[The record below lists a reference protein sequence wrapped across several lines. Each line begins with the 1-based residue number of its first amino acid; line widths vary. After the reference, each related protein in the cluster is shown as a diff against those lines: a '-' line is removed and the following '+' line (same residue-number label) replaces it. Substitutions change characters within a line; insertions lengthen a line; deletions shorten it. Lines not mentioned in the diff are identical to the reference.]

1 MLLFDIFVKN
11 TYYKMK
17 ITLIITLSVLL
28 LSCKKYQQG
37 CIINRTA
44 AFQVNNESPDTCK
57 FVLIQNTDTIKET
70 ILPHTKYEYIVK
82 AGVITKAYVYRA
94 DTLYVESRLDFK
106 MKRCEMDGDLIR

>member
-1 MLLFDIFVKN
+1 
-11 TYYKMK
+11 MK
-17 ITLIITLSVLL
+17 TTLIITLSVLL
-28 LSCKKYQQG
+28 LSCKKYQKG
-37 CIINRTA
+37 CLINRTA

-57 FVLIQNTDTIKET
+57 FVLIQNSDTIRET
-70 ILPHTKYEYIVK
+70 VMPHAKYEYIVK

>member
-1 MLLFDIFVKN
+1 
-11 TYYKMK
+11 MK
-17 ITLIITLSVLL
+17 TTLIIALSLFL

-44 AFQVNNESPDTCK
+44 AFQVNNESTDTVK
-57 FVLIQNTDTIKET
+57 FVLVQKTDTIKET
-70 ILPHTKYEYIVK
+70 ILPRSKYEYIVK

-94 DTLYVESRLDFK
+94 DTIYAQSRPDFK

>member
-1 MLLFDIFVKN
+1 MKN

-17 ITLIITLSVLL
+17 TTLIITLSVLL
-28 LSCKKYQQG
+28 FSCKKYQQG

-94 DTLYVESRLDFK
+94 DTLYVESRPDFK

>member
-1 MLLFDIFVKN
+1 
-11 TYYKMK
+11 MK
-17 ITLIITLSVLL
+17 ITLIITLSAFL

-70 ILPHTKYEYIVK
+70 ILPHPK

-94 DTLYVESRLDFK
+94 DTLYVESRPDFK